1 MTEIVVTTQAELD
14 AALNDPAITYADH
27 EIIVDSKRR
36 IEIRGTHGKDVY
48 VVGDTS
54 VGARGAAR
62 LTARDNTSVLSEG
75 AYIESEN
82 TAEICSLGRGFLRA
96 EDSSVG
102 YVRDVSAASAAHGAT
117 LYGKG
122 SAVMTAMDW
131 SHAAA
136 DDRVRVIADQWAIV
150 EATGSA
156 TIIAY
161 GNVKVRAT
169 GTVCVHAHD
178 AVEVE
183 AGPMVVV
190 YIHDDTV
197 TVCGG
202 IQIRVPKAGAYTA
215 RAWCADYLVPIDDKG
230 EVRLYAIT
238 RGETLA
244 AQAERLQAR
253 GMRVTLHPAPA
264 LAANHV
270 GGDISVHEVTVPVDA
285 LCECASGQ
293 CALEHWDNVRETR
306 VVADVWPQSSR
317 DERAAQERGG
327 DK

>member
-1 MTEIVVTTQAELD
+1 MTEIVCKTVGALE
-14 AALNDPAITYADH
+14 AALADPAITKDD

-36 IEIRGTHGKDVY
+36 IEIRGTRGKDVY

-54 VGARGAAR
+54 VYARGTAR

-82 TAEICSLGRGFLRA
+82 TAEVCSLGRGFLRA
-96 EDSSVG
+96 QDSSVG
-102 YVRDVSAASAAHGAT
+102 YVREVSAASAAHGAT

-122 SAVMTAMDW
+122 SAAVTAMDW
-131 SHAAA
+131 SHVAA
-136 DDRVRVIADQWAIV
+136 DDLVRVIASQWSIV
-150 EATGSA
+150 EATGSS

-244 AQAERLQAR
+244 AQAARLL
-253 GMRVTLHPAPA
+253 RVTLYPSPAI
-264 LAANHV
+264 AANHAA

-293 CALEHWDNVRETR
+293 CALEHWDSVREAR

-317 DERAAQERGG
+317 DEEECAAGEG
-327 DK
+327 DRR